1 MSRKFIHPG
10 RCMLYGGVFWSALP
24 LSWQTF
30 EGFMINLLYI
40 LLCTLTTLNGCSYG
54 LVTWILPWDP
64 AMGSSIGCMCV
75 CQVDP
80 DLSEPTFINMVNLL
94 DHILDLGW
102 HLGMQQDIFKT
113 HHDKTVEAVEI
124 SISCGI
130 YFFPILHQTGFKCDR
145 KCTHWEAG
153 IRNGT
158 VCNSFYRFDPTWVV
172 MQALQNMQ
180 LVSPPCPC
188 LFTMT
193 GMTPGCGQWYVSWYL
208 WSCLKSLFLIFLL
221 WVVDILWHVVAVKTT
236 VGLYK
241 ACIVNNSHVV
251 IVLWPYLSHFWS
263 DLDAL
268 GLILNI
274 TGSMG
279 YTPANH

>member
-158 VCNSFYRFDPTWVV
+158 VCHFF
-172 MQALQNMQ
+172 LQIWPH
-180 LVSPPCPC
+180 LGCDAGSSEYATCFSPMPM
-188 LFTMT
+188 FIYHDWHDTR
-193 GMTPGCGQWYVSWYL
+193 L
-208 WSCLKSLFLIFLL
+208 WS
-221 WVVDILWHVVAVKTT
+221 VVCVIILV
-236 VGLYK
+236 
-241 ACIVNNSHVV
+241 IMSEV
-251 IVLWPYLSHFWS
+251 IVFDFFVVSC
-263 DLDAL
+263 
-268 GLILNI
+268 
-274 TGSMG
+274 G
-279 YTPANH
+279 YFVTCSCSQDNSGPI